1 MTLEIVQGFIT
12 SKIQPI
18 VLTEDDIK
26 KYSIDKKEFA
36 NSDKNK
42 DGIISANEF
51 LSSGLM
57 SQSVFNA
64 FKSKALEKDA
74 FVTDNSKIAAME
86 SGQGVQNTGMQSQQN
101 RQNQNNNGFNL
112 NHPNVSSPLVAQSY
126 DYLA

>member
-1 MTLEIVQGFIT
+1 MTLGIVQGFIT

-86 SGQGVQNTGMQSQQN
+86 SGQGVQNTGMKSQQN
-101 RQNQNNNGFNL
+101 RQNQNNNWFNL
-112 NHPNVSSPLVAQSY
+112 NHPNVSSPLVAQNY

>member
-1 MTLEIVQGFIT
+1 MTLGIVQGFIT

-74 FVTDNSKIAAME
+74 FVTDNSKNAAME

-101 RQNQNNNGFNL
+101 RQNQNNNWFNL

>member
-1 MTLEIVQGFIT
+1 MTLGIVQGFIT

-101 RQNQNNNGFNL
+101 RQNQNNNWFNL

>member
-1 MTLEIVQGFIT
+1 MTLGIVQGFIT

-101 RQNQNNNGFNL
+101 RQNQNNNWFNL
-112 NHPNVSSPLVAQSY
+112 NHPNVSSPLVAQNY